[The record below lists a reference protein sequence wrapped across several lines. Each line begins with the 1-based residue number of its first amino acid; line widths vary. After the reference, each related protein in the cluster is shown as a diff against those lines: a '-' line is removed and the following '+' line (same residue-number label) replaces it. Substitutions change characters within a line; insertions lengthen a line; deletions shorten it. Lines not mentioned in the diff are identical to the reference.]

1 MIIIVDKK
9 YKRSRNHF
17 STAGTLEETNTDEL
31 IKYFLY
37 RLYLLQYS
45 FPEAN
50 SPLWRVLAVLR
61 GCIMISGFMK
71 L

>member
-1 MIIIVDKK
+1 MIRTQAMG
-9 YKRSRNHF
+9 KRSGYLVYLF
-17 STAGTLEETNTDEL
+17 KKSEL
-31 IKYFLY
+31 TS
-37 RLYLLQYS
+37 QYS

-50 SPLWRVLAVLR
+50 SPLWRVLGVLR